1 MTEKR
6 QNSVQCSQF
15 EVLLSDALD
24 GILPEEVS
32 RAFEDHAATCP
43 ACGPMLAEAR
53 QGMLLLQALEDME
66 PPKNLVHNIL
76 AATTAA
82 EQAKAPAKA
91 AKVGRTTRLW
101 KPVRGVLTGVIQ
113 PRFITSFAM
122 AFFSL
127 SLTLTLS
134 GVKFKDLGK
143 IDWRPRAVG
152 RAVVMQYTQVETKV
166 VQYYKNMRLVY
177 EIESRV
183 SQLRKSSDAE
193 QNDQQQQTPAEEP
206 KDNNKPKKN
215 NDDSSGRPEQQKEHY
230 SQELNDGLIAY
241 LRQNNQGA

>member
-6 QNSVQCSQF
+6 QNTVQCSQF

-24 GILPEEVS
+24 GMLAEEVS
-32 RAFEDHAATCP
+32 RAFEDHAAACP

-53 QGMLLLQALEDME
+53 EGMLLLRALEDLE

-76 AATTAA
+76 AATSAA

-91 AKVGRTTRLW
+91 AAAGWKARVW
-101 KPVRGVLTGVIQ
+101 KPLRGVLTGAIQ
-113 PRFITSFAM
+113 PRFVTSFAM

-127 SLTLTLS
+127 SLTLALS
-134 GVKFKDLGK
+134 GVKFGELGK
-143 IDWRPRAVG
+143 IVSHPRAMG
-152 RAVVMQYTQVETKV
+152 RAVVLQYTQVETKV

-183 SQLRKSSDAE
+183 SDLRKSSDAE
-193 QNDQQQQTPAEEP
+193 QNEQQQQPPAEEP
-206 KDNNKPKKN
+206 KQDKQKKDNN
-215 NDDSSGRPEQQKEHY
+215 DTTGRPEQKKEHY

-241 LRQNNQGA
+241 LKQNNQGA

>member
-6 QNSVQCSQF
+6 QNTVQCSQF

-24 GILPEEVS
+24 GILPEEIS
-32 RAFEDHAATCP
+32 RAFEDHAAICP
-43 ACGPMLAEAR
+43 SCGPMLAEAR
-53 QGMLLLQALEDME
+53 QGMLWLQGLEDLE

-82 EQAKAPAKA
+82 EQAKAPEKA
-91 AKVGRTTRLW
+91 AKIGWTTKLW
-101 KPVRGVLTGVIQ
+101 KPTRGVLTGVIQ
-113 PRFITSFAM
+113 PRFVTSFAM

-143 IDWRPRAVG
+143 IDWHPRAMG
-152 RAVVMQYTQVETKV
+152 RAVVLQYTQVETKV

-183 SQLRKSSDAE
+183 SELRKSSDSE
-193 QNDQQQQTPAEEP
+193 QNDQQQQPPAEQPKENKQK
-206 KDNNKPKKN
+206 KDNN
-215 NDDSSGRPEQQKEHY
+215 DTSGRPEQQKEHY
-230 SQELNDGLIAY
+230 SRELNDGLIAY